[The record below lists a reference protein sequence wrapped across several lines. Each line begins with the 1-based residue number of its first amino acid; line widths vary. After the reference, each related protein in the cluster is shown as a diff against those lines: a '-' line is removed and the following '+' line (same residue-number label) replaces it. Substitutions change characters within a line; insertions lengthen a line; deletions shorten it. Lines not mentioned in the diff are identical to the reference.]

1 MFFQIFLERI
11 QSLVHRRGAEDA
23 EEAQRNS
30 DLRFEI
36 SNLKSQISNAQL
48 SAPPPRPLRLCG
60 EKRSRQAQTEI
71 KRTALVITLL
81 LSALLLCTAR
91 AQTGDAPAQTTQP
104 PAAQQ
109 TPTPTPTPTQTPTP
123 TPTPAPTPSATP
135 PDGEAVERIESDATN
150 LLLTAK
156 DAKGRF
162 VTTLKADDIR
172 VLEDG
177 VPQQVSLF
185 ERETDEPVSLAL
197 LVDTSA
203 SQEKVMQ
210 DEKDAATAFVRSVLR
225 PGKDTASVVSFT
237 GITRLDQPLTKDTD
251 RLLAAIARLKVEYT
265 ADNPVCKDENAS
277 EQDVLRCRTGVWD
290 SIVLAI
296 QEVLAKT
303 PEHTRRA
310 IILLSDG
317 DDTSSRMRIYQAV
330 EFAVRNDTVVYSVG
344 IRDKHFREGEMR
356 RDFLR
361 DISEQTGGRA
371 FFPKDP
377 ADLADAFAQIQDEL
391 RSQYLISS
399 TPHNRSKDDSLRKV
413 RVEITNPALR
423 KEKLR
428 LFYRQGYYA
437 RRKDE
442 GGRMKDAQ

>member
-1 MFFQIFLERI
+1 MLFRIFLERI
-11 QSLVHRRGAEDA
+11 QRSARRAEFVPA
-23 EEAQRNS
+23 
-30 DLRFEI
+30 
-36 SNLKSQISNAQL
+36 
-48 SAPPPRPLRLCG
+48 
-60 EKRSRQAQTEI
+60 
-71 KRTALVITLL
+71 LL
-81 LSALLLCTAR
+81 LFTALLCTAR
-91 AQTGDAPAQTTQP
+91 AQTGDAPTQTTQP

-109 TPTPTPTPTQTPTP
+109 TPTPTPTPTPAQTQTPTA
-123 TPTPAPTPSATP
+123 TPTPAQTPSPTPTATPTPTPSATP
-135 PDGEAVERIESDATN
+135 SDGEAVERIESDATN

-162 VTTLKADDIR
+162 VTTLKAEDIR

-210 DEKDAATAFVRSVLR
+210 DEKDAASAFVRAVLR
-225 PGKDTASVVSFT
+225 PGKDSASVVSFT

-290 SIVLAI
+290 SIVLSI

-371 FFPKDP
+371 FFPKKP
-377 ADLADAFAQIQDEL
+377 ADLSDAFAQIQDEL
-391 RSQYLISS
+391 RSQYLISY
-399 TPHNRSKDDSLRKV
+399 TPTNRSKDDSLRHV
-413 RVEITNPALR
+413 QVEIVNPELR
-423 KEKLR
+423 KQKLR

-437 RRKDE
+437 RQTRNPE
-442 GGRMKDAQ
+442 R